1 MGIRCVIV
9 DDEPLAIRVLEK
21 HIMNVPDLEL
31 IATFDNAI
39 SAGQY
44 IQNTNIDLLFLDIQ
58 MPVVTGID
66 FIKNTRIQPK
76 IILTTAY
83 REHALEG
90 YELDIIDYLLKP
102 ISFIR
107 FYKSVNKYRALSLTT
122 ATPNTGSSKNNIT
135 SDYLFVNSNKKMI
148 RIVFKEMLF
157 IDSIKDYVRIHTINE
172 TIITKDKISSFVE
185 KLPSSFL
192 RVHRS
197 YIVNS
202 EKIAAL
208 TAKDVV
214 LINDMEIPIGA
225 SYKESVELIK
235 NL

>member
-1 MGIRCVIV
+1 MGIKCMVV

-21 HIMNVPDLEL
+21 HIMKVPDLEL
-31 IATFDNAI
+31 VATFDNAI
-39 SAGQY
+39 DAGQFL
-44 IQNTNIDLLFLDIQ
+44 QNESIDLLFLDIQ

-76 IILTTAY
+76 VILTTAY
-83 REHALEG
+83 REYALEG

-107 FYKSVNKYRALSLTT
+107 FYKAINKYRVLYTT
-122 ATPNTGSSKNNIT
+122 KTPTIKSSEMDIA
-135 SDYLFVNSNKKMI
+135 SDHIFVNSNKMMI
-148 RIVFKEMLF
+148 RIAFNDMLF
-157 IDSIKDYVRIHTINE
+157 VDSIKDYVRIHTATD
-172 TIITKDKISSFVE
+172 TIITKDKISAFVQ
-185 KLPSSFL
+185 KLPSNFL

-197 YIVNS
+197 YIINT

-214 LINDMEIPIGA
+214 LLGGMEIPIGA
-225 SYKESVELIK
+225 SYKEKMKLIK
-235 NL
+235 DL

>member
-21 HIMNVPDLEL
+21 HITNVPGLEL
-31 IATFDNAI
+31 VATFDNAI
-39 SAGQY
+39 SAGHFLQD
-44 IQNTNIDLLFLDIQ
+44 TSIDLLFLDIQ

-66 FIKNTRIQPK
+66 FIKNTAIQPK
-76 IILTTAY
+76 VILTTAY

-107 FYKSVNKYRALSLTT
+107 FYKSINKYRALNATIATT
-122 ATPNTGSSKNNIT
+122 NIKSSEIDIT
-135 SDYLFVNSNKKMI
+135 SDHIFVNSNKKMI
-148 RIVFKEMLF
+148 RIAFNNMLF
-157 IDSIKDYVRIHTINE
+157 IDSIKDYVRIHTLDE
-172 TIITKDKISSFVE
+172 TIITKDKISSFLQ

-197 YIVNS
+197 YIINS

-214 LINDMEIPIGA
+214 LINGMEIPIGA
-225 SYKESVELIK
+225 SYKEIIELIK

>member
-1 MGIRCVIV
+1 MCIKCIIV

-21 HIMNVPDLEL
+21 HIMNVPDIEL

-39 SAGQY
+39 SAGNFLQD
-44 IQNTNIDLLFLDIQ
+44 TPIDLLFLDIQ

-76 IILTTAY
+76 VILTTAY

-107 FYKSVNKYRALSLTT
+107 FFKAINKYKTLNVAKESI
-122 ATPNTGSSKNNIT
+122 AIKSSEKDIGSAHI
-135 SDYLFVNSNKKMI
+135 FVNSNKMMI
-148 RIVFKEMLF
+148 RIVFNDMLF
-157 IDSIKDYVRIHTINE
+157 IDSIKDYVRIHTVNE
-172 TIITKDKISSFVE
+172 TIITKDKISTFIE

-197 YIVNS
+197 YIVNT

-208 TAKDVV
+208 TAKDIV
-214 LINDMEIPIGA
+214 LIGGMEIPIGA
-225 SYKESVELIK
+225 SYKENIKLNK

>member
-1 MGIRCVIV
+1 MSIKCVIV

-21 HIMNVPDLEL
+21 HISNVPDLQL

-39 SAGQY
+39 SAGKYLQES
-44 IQNTNIDLLFLDIQ
+44 NVDLLFLDIQ

-66 FIKNTRIQPK
+66 FVKNTDLQPK
-76 IILTTAY
+76 IIFTTAF

-107 FYKSVNKYRALSLTT
+107 FYKSINKYRALS
-122 ATPNTGSSKNNIT
+122 SSKISTNKESLEIEKT
-135 SDYLFVNSNKKMI
+135 SNHIFVNSNKKLI
-148 RIVFKEMLF
+148 KIAFDDMLF
-157 IDSIKDYVRIHTINE
+157 IDSIKDYVRIHTEKE
-172 TIITKDKISSFVE
+172 TITTKDKISSFIE
-185 KLPSSFL
+185 KLPATFM

-197 YIVNS
+197 YIVNID
-202 EKIAAL
+202 KVAAL

-214 LINDMEIPIGA
+214 LTNDMEIPIGS
-225 SYKESVELIK
+225 SYKETIELIK
-235 NL
+235 KI

>member
-31 IATFDNAI
+31 VATFDNAI
-39 SAGQY
+39 SAGDFL
-44 IQNTNIDLLFLDIQ
+44 QNNNIDLLFLDIQ
-58 MPVVTGID
+58 MPVVTGIE
-66 FIKNTRIQPK
+66 FIKNTAIQPK
-76 IILTTAY
+76 VILTTAY

-107 FYKSVNKYRALSLTT
+107 FYKSVNKYRVLNATIATSTIKSSET
-122 ATPNTGSSKNNIT
+122 AIK
-135 SDYLFVNSNKKMI
+135 SDYIFVNSNKKMI
-148 RIVFKEMLF
+148 RIAFDNMLF
-157 IDSIKDYVRIHTINE
+157 IDSIKDYVRIHTVNE
-172 TIITKDKISSFVE
+172 TIITKDKISSFVQ
-185 KLPSSFL
+185 KLPAAFL
-192 RVHRS
+192 RIHRS

-214 LINDMEIPIGA
+214 LVVSN
-225 SYKESVELIK
+225 K
-235 NL
+235 

>member
-31 IATFDNAI
+31 VATFDNAI
-39 SAGQY
+39 SAGEFL
-44 IQNTNIDLLFLDIQ
+44 QNNNIDLLFLDIQ
-58 MPVVTGID
+58 MPVVTGIE
-66 FIKNTRIQPK
+66 FIKNTAIQPK
-76 IILTTAY
+76 VILTTAY

-107 FYKSVNKYRALSLTT
+107 FYKSVNKYRGLSSTITT
-122 ATPNTGSSKNNIT
+122 TDLKSSETAIK
-135 SDYLFVNSNKKMI
+135 SDYIFVNSNKKMI
-148 RIVFKEMLF
+148 RIDFDNMLF
-157 IDSIKDYVRIHTINE
+157 IDSIKDYVRIHTVNE
-172 TIITKDKISSFVE
+172 TIITKDKISSFVQ
-185 KLPSSFL
+185 KLPAAFL
-192 RVHRS
+192 RIHRS

-214 LINDMEIPIGA
+214 LVNDMEIPIGA
-225 SYKESVELIK
+225 SYKEVIELIK

>member
-1 MGIRCVIV
+1 MVV

-21 HIMNVPDLEL
+21 HIMKVPDLEL

-39 SAGQY
+39 DAGHFLQD
-44 IQNTNIDLLFLDIQ
+44 TPIDLLFLDIQ

-66 FIKNTRIQPK
+66 FIKNTSIQPK
-76 IILTTAY
+76 VILTTAY
-83 REHALEG
+83 REYALEG

-107 FYKSVNKYRALSLTT
+107 FYKSINKYRALNATT
-122 ATPNTGSSKNNIT
+122 AATDTKSSEIEIT
-135 SDYLFVNSNKKMI
+135 SDHLFVNSNKKMI
-148 RIVFKEMLF
+148 RITFSNMLF
-157 IDSIKDYVRIHTINE
+157 IDSIKDYVRIHTANE

-208 TAKDVV
+208 TAKDIV
-214 LINDMEIPIGA
+214 LVGGMEIPIGA
-225 SYKESVELIK
+225 SYKEIIKLIK
-235 NL
+235 DL